1 MQLAIT
7 KNRDLA
13 WDNDSRRKLIELFF
27 GSRIILNY
35 VDYVPVDTGV

>member
-1 MQLAIT
+1 MQFAIMR
-7 KNRDLA
+7 NRDLV

-35 VDYVPVDTGV
+35 VDYVPVDIGG